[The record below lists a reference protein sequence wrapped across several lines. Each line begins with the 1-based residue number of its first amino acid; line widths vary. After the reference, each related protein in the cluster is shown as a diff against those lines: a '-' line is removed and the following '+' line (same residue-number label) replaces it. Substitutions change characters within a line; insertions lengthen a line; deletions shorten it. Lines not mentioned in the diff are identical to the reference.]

1 MEDCNFIAPSH
12 RTFTVSIDQK
22 EEFDRLSRESEKVVR
37 ETINKVRTAINN
49 IAENTKNERR
59 YV

>member
-12 RTFTVSIDQK
+12 GTFTVSIDQK
-22 EEFDRLSRESEKVVR
+22 EEFDKLSKESEKVVR
-37 ETINKVRTAINN
+37 ETINTVRTAIN
-49 IAENTKNERR
+49 ITAEDTKNEGR